1 MFQVTSGIVALVA
14 VLVLTL
20 GLAVWKSSMGQKKG
34 RTRLPAGRTS
44 A

>member
-20 GLAVWKSSMGQKKG
+20 GLAVWKSTTKKKG
-34 RTRLPAGRTS
+34 RTRLPSGRAS